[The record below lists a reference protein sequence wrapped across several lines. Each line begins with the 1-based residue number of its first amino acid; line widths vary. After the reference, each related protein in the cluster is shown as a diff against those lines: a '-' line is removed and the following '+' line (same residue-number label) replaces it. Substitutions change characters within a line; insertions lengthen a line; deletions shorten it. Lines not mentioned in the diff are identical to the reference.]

1 MVRDIPE
8 EGLEILASLT
18 SYLEDKK
25 RISEELAH
33 IEKPYSLPDI
43 WRQYLSG
50 NYNAELLLQH
60 CLIHIN
66 QLKYE

>member
-1 MVRDIPE
+1 MMHDIPE
-8 EGLEILASLT
+8 EGSEILASLT
-18 SYLEDKK
+18 SYLEDQKSIK
-25 RISEELAH
+25 QELAH
-33 IEKPYSLPDI
+33 IQKPYSLPDI